1 MPVHDREALEAAQLD
16 RPGAGFRIRKLYVKD
31 ASFESPNAPQ
41 VFGAGEWKPDV
52 DLHLHTETARFGGS
66 GYEVTLR
73 ATVTVT
79 SEERTLYLAEVS
91 LAGLFEIPDL
101 PEDALPPV
109 LGSYCP
115 SILFP
120 YLREVVSDLSVR
132 GGFPQLVLK
141 PVNFEALYRQHHLRQ
156 ESA

>member
-52 DLHLHTETARFGGS
+52 DLHLHTETARFGVS

-101 PEDALPPV
+101 PEDTLPPV

-141 PVNFEALYRQHHLRQ
+141 PVNFEALYRQHLRQ

>member
-41 VFGAGEWKPDV
+41 VFGVEEWRPDV
-52 DLHLHTETARFGGS
+52 DLHLHTETARFGVS

-79 SEERTLYLAEVS
+79 SGERTLYLAEVS

-101 PEDALPPV
+101 PEGTLPPV

-141 PVNFEALYRQHHLRQ
+141 PVNFEALYRQRLRQ
-156 ESA
+156 EPA

>member
-1 MPVHDREALEAAQLD
+1 MPIHDRDALEAAQLD
-16 RPGAGFRIRKLYVKD
+16 RPGADFRIRKLYLKD
-31 ASFESPNAPQ
+31 ASFESPNAPH
-41 VFGAGEWKPDV
+41 VFGAEEWKPDI
-52 DLHLHTETARFGGS
+52 DLHLHTETARFGTS
-66 GYEVTLR
+66 DYEITLR

-79 SEERTLYLAEVS
+79 SGERTLYLAEVS
-91 LAGLFEIPDL
+91 LAGLFEISGL
-101 PEDALPPV
+101 PKDALPPV

-141 PVNFEALYRQHHLRQ
+141 PVNFEALYQKHLRQ